1 MRPGAFFEKDSN
13 AIAVLAVLVAAS
25 YFNSL
30 FNPFIWDDKQM
41 ILYNEGIRQGFASV
55 VNAFSPSKWAGRT
68 DDAGFT
74 SFFRPMHTLLSVFD
88 YEIWGLNPFGFH
100 LSNTLVHLFNT
111 VFLFFFAL
119 RLTADRYASFAA
131 AAIFAVHPV
140 HTESVSF
147 ISARVDLLAAAF
159 MMPAFYLYAGAGK
172 EVLSLRYAASLVLFW
187 LAMLSKEMAVMLPFL
202 LSIYS
207 WMFENRGGR
216 VKKAVPFFLLLV
228 AYIAY
233 RVLGLE
239 SFASGQQLRADAVT
253 LVSSAAAA
261 TFDYIRLLV
270 VPYPLKA
277 YYTLTWYGP
286 GSLKAL
292 AGFFV
297 LILAVVLFIVLLLS
311 NRKKG
316 AFFLAWTFVALAPV
330 MNIGALGE
338 FFMAERYLYIPSIG
352 FSVMAG
358 LVFANFSKGASARA
372 AAAVLAA
379 VVLVFGA
386 MTIDRNRLWS
396 NDLDFYTE
404 MVRVAPMSAAP
415 HGNLAH
421 AHYNLGDIDS
431 AIQQMEIASSLVPGN
446 PDLKFELG
454 SYYLKANRPAEAA
467 SVLEMA
473 VRGRP
478 GNSDAW
484 NQLGI
489 AYAETGRLEAA
500 GEAFTRAIEIRPDSP
515 AANNLKRLQGQ
526 RAAQ

>member
-1 MRPGAFFEKDSN
+1 MRPRAFIEKDSN
-13 AIAVLAVLVAAS
+13 AALVLAVLVAAS

-55 VNAFSPSKWAGRT
+55 VNAFSPAKWAGRT

-88 YEIWGLNPFGFH
+88 YEVWGLNPFGFH

-111 VFLFFFAL
+111 VFLFFFSL
-119 RLTADRYASFAA
+119 RLTGERYASFAA

-159 MMPAFYLYAGAGK
+159 MMPSFYLYSKASK
-172 EVLSLRYAASLVLFW
+172 QLFSWRYVASLALFW

-207 WMFENRGGR
+207 WTFEQRGGR

-239 SFASGQQLRADAVT
+239 SFASGQQLRVDVVT
-253 LVSSAAAA
+253 LASSAAAA
-261 TFDYIRLLV
+261 TFDYMRLLV
-270 VPYPLKA
+270 FPYPLKA
-277 YYTLTWYGP
+277 YYTLAWYGP

-297 LILAVVLFIVLLLS
+297 LILAAVLFFVLLLS

-316 AFFLAWTFVALAPV
+316 AFFLAWTFVTLAPV

-338 FFMAERYLYIPSIG
+338 FFIAERYLYIPSIG

-358 LVFANFSKGASARA
+358 LVFASFSKGGSGKG
-372 AAAVLAA
+372 AA
-379 VVLVFGA
+379 VVLVAVVLVLGA
-386 MTIDRNRLWS
+386 MTVNRNRLWS

-421 AHYNLGDIDS
+421 AHFNLGDIDG
-431 AIQQMEIASSLVPGN
+431 AIKEMEIASSLVPGN

-467 SVLEMA
+467 SALEMA

-478 GNSDAW
+478 GNAVAW
-484 NQLGI
+484 NQLGV
-489 AYAETGRLEAA
+489 AYAETGRTDAA
-500 GEAFTRAIEIRPDSP
+500 EQAFTRAIEIRPDSP
-515 AANNLKRLQGQ
+515 AANNLMRLKGQ
-526 RAAQ
+526 KAAQ